1 MEKYSRIRVLELMH
15 TLFGVYEKDGHLY
28 YPNQKQQE
36 IATLLLTPKGTLSSW
51 LQPSGVNS
59 YQTLIE
65 RLERYQLFEQNK
77 SQLHSLTEVN
87 ESLQQQISDRNKI
100 LSTEQRKIKTL
111 KWLIAIASLALTIAI
126 VWGAQHKNQS
136 TKLVAT
142 PTIIH
147 DTIWLEQE
155 GFVIKNR
162 NSFDQ
167 IQIYHAELMGYRLF
181 FEAVKLRYQIQKGT
195 IPLQDTIIDN
205 LAKKQ
210 ITDAID
216 VGREK
221 LRGIGF
227 VNEEG
232 KNIEYI
238 LEDSYPL
245 SSLFKGGNDSFENS
259 LKDTKASLLDMGLSP
274 DELLN
279 DISKASN
286 KVRRMQWDTIWV
298 RGW

>member
-36 IATLLLTPKGTLSSW
+36 IATLLLTPKSTLNSW
-51 LQPSGVNS
+51 LQPSGASS

-65 RLERYQLFEQNK
+65 RLERYQLFEQNRE
-77 SQLHSLTEVN
+77 QLHSLTEVN

-111 KWLIAIASLALTIAI
+111 KGLAAILAFILIVSFLWSSYL
-126 VWGAQHKNQS
+126 QPQS
-136 TKLVAT
+136 QQLAT
-142 PTIIH
+142 PTIIR
-147 DTIWLEQE
+147 DTVFLEQE
-155 GFVIKNR
+155 GFVIKDR

-181 FEAVKLRYQIQKGT
+181 FEAVKLRHQIQKGT